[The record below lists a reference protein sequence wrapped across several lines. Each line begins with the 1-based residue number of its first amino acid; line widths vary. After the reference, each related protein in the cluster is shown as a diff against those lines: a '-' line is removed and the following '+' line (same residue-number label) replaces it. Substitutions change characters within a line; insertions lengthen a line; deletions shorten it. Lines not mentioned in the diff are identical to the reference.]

1 MTHAFGSIDELG
13 EGYGFRKVR
22 RALGVDAF
30 GVNVIVMPPRY
41 EGFQH
46 YHDEQD
52 ELYFVH
58 AGTARVDVDGDERLL
73 GPGGMVHVT
82 STTPRRISNAGD
94 EDLVLFVV
102 GGKGGYVERD
112 GHMVD
117 DADVE
122 RRRSFGSGDRF
133 TASTRFRSAASWPQ
147 MHRRRS
153 EQYRQDNEGAPIDR
167 HQSKDEPQAPPI
179 EPGFDGK
186 RDAADEKHRR
196 QGRVKAK
203 Q

>member
-30 GVNVIVMPPRY
+30 GANVIVMPPRY

-58 AGTARVDVDGDERLL
+58 AGTARVEVDGDERLL

-122 RRRSFGSGDRF
+122 RRRSFGS
-133 TASTRFRSAASWPQ
+133 S
-147 MHRRRS
+147 
-153 EQYRQDNEGAPIDR
+153 
-167 HQSKDEPQAPPI
+167 
-179 EPGFDGK
+179 
-186 RDAADEKHRR
+186 
-196 QGRVKAK
+196 
-203 Q
+203 